1 MLPSGCST
9 LCVIWPKLE
18 PTHFAWEACLPE
30 RRISF
35 RGGHP
40 PASAG
45 SSACQTRQGGA
56 FLFRKGSDVWTN

>member
-35 RGGHP
+35 QGRP
-40 PASAG
+40 PTCFG
-45 SSACQTRQGGA
+45 R
-56 FLFRKGSDVWTN
+56 FKRLSDTARWSIFI